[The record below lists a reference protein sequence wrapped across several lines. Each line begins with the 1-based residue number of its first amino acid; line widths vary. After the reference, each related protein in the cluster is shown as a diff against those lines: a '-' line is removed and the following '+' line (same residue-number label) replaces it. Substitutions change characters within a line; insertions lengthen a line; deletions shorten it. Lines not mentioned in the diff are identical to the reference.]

1 MSCCSRVF
9 SLSDLYS
16 TKLLPGEI
24 ADAAAASSAGMPFD
38 ARNREDSS
46 NPSKYSCFCK
56 IASLRDGRR
65 TTSIS
70 DLPTNSATYL
80 EPCLKN
86 CLKIALFLPNLVA
99 PFVLPTMEYRVLL
112 PLAWHVEFVG
122 RREILDEAR
131 ATKLE
136 KSPREAD
143 LISNFGSRCLYQTIQ
158 LFVFS

>member
-65 TTSIS
+65 TTR
-70 DLPTNSATYL
+70 SATNQ
-80 EPCLKN
+80 PTQRPTSNRVSQN

-143 LISNFGSRCLYQTIQ
+143 LISNFGPRCLY
-158 LFVFS
+158 

>member
-24 ADAAAASSAGMPFD
+24 ADAAAASSAGIPFD

-65 TTSIS
+65 TTR
-70 DLPTNSATYL
+70 SATYQPTQRPTSNRVSKTVSRL
-80 EPCLKN
+80 PYFYLIWSLRLCFPQWSTGYSFPSRGTLNLWEDEKFWTRHEPQNWRK
-86 CLKIALFLPNLVA
+86 
-99 PFVLPTMEYRVLL
+99 
-112 PLAWHVEFVG
+112 
-122 RREILDEAR
+122 AR
-131 ATKLE
+131 AK
-136 KSPREAD
+136 R
-143 LISNFGSRCLYQTIQ
+143 I
-158 LFVFS
+158 

>member
-24 ADAAAASSAGMPFD
+24 ADAAAASSAGIPFD

-70 DLPTNSATYL
+70 DLPTNSATYF
-80 EPCLKN
+80 EPCLKTVSR
-86 CLKIALFLPNLVA
+86 LPYFYLIWSLRLCFPQWSTGYSFPSLNL
-99 PFVLPTMEYRVLL
+99 
-112 PLAWHVEFVG
+112 WD
-122 RREILDEAR
+122 DEKFWTGHEPQNWRKAR
-131 ATKLE
+131 AK
-136 KSPREAD
+136 R
-143 LISNFGSRCLYQTIQ
+143 I
-158 LFVFS
+158 